1 MRTILLIALF
11 VTLPTM
17 VNAQMVLNEVAWM
30 GSATDANNEWIELL
44 NTSADA
50 VDVTDWTIDD
60 GNTLHIVLNGSVSGD
75 AVALLERTD
84 DESVGGVSAF
94 HIYTG
99 ALSNSGATLT
109 LRNKNGEIIDQVVGG
124 EGWQQIGGD
133 NITKETP
140 QRVSSGWVTKP
151 ATPGV
156 KNSTG
161 DTQAS
166 SPEPK
171 SENDQQKKV
180 SGSTSKAPV
189 RTTPTYSGVLE
200 LQIRAPEI
208 AYVNQKITFDVV
220 PEGVGPTIKNSL
232 AYTWNFGDT
241 YTASRKESTHIFEY
255 PGEYVIM
262 VGAKFGSQSAM
273 ARHEITVL
281 PVSFSLA
288 RTEEGNLLITN
299 NAPKEVDLGGF
310 QLAGDASFTFPPFT
324 ILKPKGTLTI
334 AKDRARVLGENIQL
348 RDTEK
353 MQVVALAPSHAPSSV
368 VPYNRVAYAVP
379 ANDTRSALDEKI
391 PDMTTVHA
399 EELVVE
405 TIPTFIASSTIIQIG
420 NTQKEIENG
429 NFLARFFKRIAG
441 IFE

>member
-1 MRTILLIALF
+1 MRTILLTALLII
-11 VTLPTM
+11 LPTM
-17 VNAQMVLNEVAWM
+17 VNAQVVLNEIAWM
-30 GSATDANNEWIELL
+30 GTVADANNEWIELF
-44 NTSADA
+44 NTGTDT
-50 VDVTDWTIDD
+50 VDVTGWTIDD
-60 GNTLHIVLNGSVSGD
+60 GNTLDVVLSGSVSGN
-75 AVALLERTD
+75 AVVLLERTD
-84 DESVGGVSAF
+84 DTSVEGVTAF
-94 HIYTG
+94 QIYTG
-99 ALSNSGATLT
+99 ALANTGATLT
-109 LRNKNGEIIDQVVGG
+109 LRNSNGEIIDQVVGG

-133 NITKETP
+133 NSTKDTP
-140 QRVSSGWVTKP
+140 QRVSSGWITKP
-151 ATPGV
+151 ATPGTR
-156 KNSTG
+156 NSVTE
-161 DTQAS
+161 TQT
-166 SPEPK
+166 PVLEPK
-171 SENDQQKKV
+171 SDTNQQKKV
-180 SGSTSKAPV
+180 SGSTSKTSV

-200 LQIRAPEI
+200 LQIHAPEI

-220 PEGVGPTIKNSL
+220 PEGIGPTIRNSL

-255 PGEYVIM
+255 PGEYVVM

-310 QLAGDASFTFPPFT
+310 QLTGDASFTFPPFT
-324 ILKPKGTLTI
+324 ILKPGGTLTI

-353 MQVVALAPSHAPSSV
+353 MQVVALAPSRAPSSV

-379 ANDTRSALDEKI
+379 VSDTRSALDEKI
-391 PDMTTVHA
+391 PGMTTVHA

-405 TIPTFIASSTIIQIG
+405 TTPTFTASSTIIQIG
-420 NTQKEIENG
+420 NTQKDVEKG